1 MTMNALSTEAPSAT
15 VLLEQEIEDVIA
27 ELEQNIPA
35 TIRPSMREQ
44 IKRLLKLSIQDP
56 ELVKTKSVRGLYR
69 FLSASQCTVPPG
81 LSLSED
87 GMVYARWR
95 QSRSRSIGALFLLD
109 GLSVD
114 YGLRNLPKRHGGTT
128 SPTELWALISQLGF
142 GDLIRLQATVTTD

>member
-35 TIRPSMREQ
+35 TIRSSMREQ

-56 ELVKTKSVRGLYR
+56 ELIKTKSVRGLYC
-69 FLSASQCTVPPG
+69 FLSASQCTAPPS

-87 GMVYARWR
+87 GRICAGWR
-95 QSRSRSIGALFLLD
+95 QSRSRTIDTEFLLD

-114 YGLRNLPKRHGGTT
+114 YALRNIPKRHGGTT
-128 SPTELWALISQLGF
+128 SPKELWELISQHGF
-142 GDLIRLQATVTTD
+142 GDLICLQAT